1 MESTHPREGR
11 RRLGG
16 RRADLAHVARGHHAR
31 HLLAGAPAINWTKF
45 ITAELYPQ
53 VVYQR
58 DLAGVPLTPGQSTLL
73 GNAAITACD
82 AVGNRHLGYI
92 PDPFQCRYD
101 PTQDLDV
108 ICANSGGNAPAG
120 DCVTQAQAVAMN
132 KIWYGQTAD
141 GSVPSPST
149 DNGTALETQGA
160 QRWYGLT
167 RGTNIGGL
175 GGPRPFTIASDIA
188 SPVTTANPN
197 AASRPICMHPTKAV
211 FVGSDPLVAASYNC
225 T

>member
-1 MESTHPREGR
+1 LEPLPPRYVSTVDNGN
-11 RRLGG
+11 
-16 RRADLAHVARGHHAR
+16 
-31 HLLAGAPAINWTKF
+31 LAGA
-45 ITAELYPQ
+45 L
-53 VVYQR
+53 
-58 DLAGVPLTPGQSTLL
+58 LALRQGCQTL
-73 GNAAITACD
+73 A
-82 AVGNRHLGYI
+82 
-92 PDPFQCRYD
+92 
-101 PTQDLDV
+101 
-108 ICANSGGNAPAG
+108 SAP
-120 DCVTQAQAVAMN
+120 VMR
-132 KIWYGQTAD
+132 
-141 GSVPSPST
+141 
-149 DNGTALETQGA
+149 A